1 MEGGSAA
8 RRCRQRWKAAD
19 DDGVGARVGRT
30 ATKEGR
36 GRLVEG
42 LKRRERREEENRRA
56 RGRGRARRTRGG
68 GRGRPD
74 GEWVFGGTGGLG
86 EEGDWEGE
94 RARVET
100 DG

>member
-42 LKRRERREEENRRA
+42 LKRRERRGEVNRRA
-56 RGRGRARRTRGG
+56 RGGGCEEGAVVGG
-68 GRGRPD
+68 GRMVSGC
-74 GEWVFGGTGGLG
+74 TGGLG
-86 EEGDWEGE
+86 GRKGEG
-94 RARVET
+94 
-100 DG
+100 